1 MTDDKSNQ
9 LRAVFFAALMVLWVF
24 AGTVAFAGGAAA
36 VSDGDLENTSVDSI
50 GDNSAG
56 ATTTYSLST
65 EFQNTNDPS
74 SDNPSGVAAVELDF
88 SDAGTFGGN
97 VDNFSSRDQVNVTIV
112 DTNAGE
118 YNESTTRVVQ
128 LQDNFSSGDRI
139 ALDFQEKENV
149 SDDATLYVNFTE
161 AVINNPDVGDTYEVE
176 FRSYTDSGLSGNFK
190 AQNASYTITGTADGG
205 DDGER
210 QTDRKFSGG
219 RVVWKG
225 QILDFQANPSACN
238 TDPDSYQLRY
248 YDSDQDDN
256 QGTLIREISLNS
268 SDGAQIPTK
277 NVAADNRVVVTAVD
291 QGDGERKVVDVGNE
305 DTGFNGEQT
314 TQDGVG
320 GSGNDQCY
328 STTSSDS
335 DNDWVEVVE
344 QSLNASFQNDR
355 IRQDQVA
362 TLDVTSN
369 RNGYDLYVA
378 SEDFSQSELNRIIEG
393 STTNNINTDRTP
405 SDGSVRVNGINSS
418 AEINFDFAGE
428 DTGNYSF
435 TLSPTDTTPT
445 DTAEIEVV
453 EAEEGVGE
461 FDSDTGAFTVKRGDI
476 QSPEGSSDATI
487 SIRNANDVDTLV
499 LFIGEADDDNY
510 RTRVVAQP
518 DDDGR
523 IDIRMNTFL
532 AGNVDDGNESKAY
545 EATNGTVISVRR
557 QTEKITGVLDE
568 GQYDVTLEDTDGLTL
583 DQGVLNINTSSYES
597 LEQSRHPNTQLNTLD
612 EKSELADNEDLT
624 ETKLVTLAERSR
636 SDQRDILVHRV
647 NISGIYG
654 VLDALAENDL
664 DNADGNQ
671 VLADAQSDDL
681 DVGPANDAIL
691 DVALTQINFKKN
703 SEPKV
708 ETYAD
713 PSGTDAFRFVIDED
727 NETVYLVSDPR
738 DLELERETGTGTE
751 DVQIEPG
758 NDFDLTFDV
767 GPGYNSTFEGG
778 IDTYKPEGSV
788 TTQLDVEDREAEFQK
803 AGNDQVYV
811 EDEANQTISAETN
824 VAPGTPVV
832 IQVDSSTGTRRAN
845 DTNVSEENPIFARKD
860 AEVTENGTFSAD
872 FDFSD
877 NQEGRRFSVSSP
889 GTGYADDAQKPGVI
903 LGPASAEISDVTVS
917 AGQDELAQITVD
929 SVYLPDGGFVT
940 IHDGSLQDGDTF
952 DSVRGTSGYLDAD
965 TTHTN
970 VVVTLDSP
978 YTEDGTA
985 IAMPHK
991 DTNYNEEYD
1000 FVDSE
1005 GAEDGPYTDGGDIVV
1020 ASASVTFEQTETPT
1034 DTPEPGTDEL
1044 TETETPEPTDTPT
1057 PTPDQPGF
1065 GAALALI
1072 ALIGAALLA
1081 ARRRDF

>member
-36 VSDGDLENTSVDSI
+36 VSDGDLEETSVDSI

-56 ATTTYSLST
+56 ATTTYNLST
-65 EFQNTNDPS
+65 NFTNTRDAS
-74 SDNPSGVAAVELDF
+74 SENPSGVAAVELDF

-97 VDNFSSRDQVNVTIV
+97 VDNFTSGENVTVIIE
-112 DTNAGE
+112 DPQAGS
-118 YNESTTRVVQ
+118 YNDPQVRTVP
-128 LQDNFSSGDRI
+128 LQDNFSDGDVI

-149 SDDATLYVNFTE
+149 SSQARMYINFTDP
-161 AVINNPDVGDTYEVE
+161 VINNPDVGDTYEVQW
-176 FRSYTDSGLSGNFK
+176 RSYTDKGTSGNFV
-190 AQNASYTITGTADGG
+190 AQNASYTITGTAGG
-205 DDGER
+205 GGDGER

-225 QILDFQANPSACN
+225 QILDFQARPGACN
-238 TDPDSYQLRY
+238 ADRGSYQLRY
-248 YDSDQDDN
+248 YDSDQGDQ
-256 QGTLIREISLNS
+256 QGTLVREISLNS
-268 SDGAQIPTK
+268 SNGAQIPTR
-277 NVAADNRVVVTAVD
+277 NVAADNRVVITAIN
-291 QGDGERKVVDVGNE
+291 QTSGEREVVDVGNQ

-314 TQDGVG
+314 TQNGVG
-320 GSGNDQCY
+320 S
-328 STTSSDS
+328 SSDRRCFS
-335 DNDWVEVVE
+335 RSTDDTDNDWVEVVE
-344 QSLNASFQNDR
+344 QELNASFQNDR
-355 IRQDQVA
+355 IRQDQNA
-362 TLDVTSN
+362 TLDVLSN
-369 RNGYDLYVA
+369 RNGYDLYVT
-378 SEDFSQSELNRIIEG
+378 SEDFTQSELNRIIAG
-393 STTNNINTDRTP
+393 STSNNINENRAPD
-405 SDGSVRVNGINSS
+405 DASVRVNGINSS
-418 AEINFDFAGE
+418 AAIKFDFAGE
-428 DTGNYSF
+428 ETGNYSF
-435 TLSPTDTTPT
+435 TVSPTDTTPT

-476 QSPEGSSDATI
+476 QSPEGSSEATI
-487 SIRNANDVDTLV
+487 SIRNANDIDTLV

-523 IDIRMNTFL
+523 IDVRMNTFL

-545 EATNGTVISVRR
+545 EATNGDIISVRR
-557 QTEKITGVLDE
+557 QTDNITGVLDE
-568 GQYDVTLEDTDGLTL
+568 GQYDVSLENTNGLVL
-583 DQGVLNINTSSYES
+583 DRGVLNIQASSYES
-597 LEQSRHPNTQLNTLD
+597 LEQKRHPNTELNTLD
-612 EKSELADNEDLT
+612 QKSELADNEDLT
-624 ETKLVTLAERSR
+624 ETNLVTLAERSR
-636 SDQRDILVHRV
+636 SDQRDILVHKV

-654 VLDALAENDL
+654 VLDALAQNDL
-664 DNADGNQ
+664 DSADGNQ
-671 VLADAQSDDL
+671 VLSDAQSDEL
-681 DVGPANDAIL
+681 DVGPATDAIL
-691 DVALTQINFKKN
+691 DVRLEQINFQKN
-703 SEPKV
+703 TEPKV
-708 ETYAD
+708 ETYSEPNA
-713 PSGTDAFRFVIDED
+713 TDEFRFVIDED
-727 NETVYLVSDPR
+727 NETVYLVTDPR
-738 DLELERETGTGTE
+738 DLDLERETGTGDE
-751 DVQIEPG
+751 DVQIQPG

-767 GPGYNSTFEGG
+767 GPAYNSTFEGG
-778 IDTYKPEGSV
+778 IDTYKPEGSE
-788 TTQLDVEDREAEFQK
+788 TKQLDVEDRNAEFQK

-811 EDEANQTISAETN
+811 QAKDNESLAAETN

-832 IQVDSSTGTRRAN
+832 VQVDSSTGTRRAN
-845 DTNVSEENPIFARKD
+845 DTNVSDENPIFARKD
-860 AEVTENGTFSAD
+860 AEVTADGTFSAD

-889 GTGYADDAQKPGVI
+889 GTGYENDAQKPAVI
-903 LGPASAEISDVTVS
+903 VGPASAEISDVTVAAS
-917 AGQDELAQITVD
+917 EDELTQVTVD

-940 IHDGSLQDGDTF
+940 IHDGSLQDGDTIG
-952 DSVRGTSGYLDAD
+952 SIRGTSDYLEAD

-978 YTEDGTA
+978 YTEDGTL

-1000 FVDSE
+1000 FVDTE
-1005 GAEDGPYTDGGDIVV
+1005 GAEDGPYTDGGEAVV

-1034 DTPEPGTDEL
+1034 DTPSTPQM
-1044 TETETPEPTDTPT
+1044 TETQTPEPTDTPT